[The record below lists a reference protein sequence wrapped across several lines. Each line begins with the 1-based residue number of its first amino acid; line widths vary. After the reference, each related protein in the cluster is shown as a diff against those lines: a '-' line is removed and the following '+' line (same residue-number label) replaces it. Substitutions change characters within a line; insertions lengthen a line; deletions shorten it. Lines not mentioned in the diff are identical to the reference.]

1 MLVVSNIRSPHI
13 RLIAGLALGTTAA
26 ERYPAR
32 SSRKRTCL
40 RNRLDARARIC
51 VMLLDIYE
59 RLPRNG
65 LNSGLTFNLP
75 LTQEQMG
82 DHLGLTLV
90 HVNRT
95 LRRLREQ
102 RIVLIERQT
111 VIILD
116 LARLREC
123 AEGLPQVAD
132 LHRSMAD

>member
-1 MLVVSNIRSPHI
+1 
-13 RLIAGLALGTTAA
+13 
-26 ERYPAR
+26 
-32 SSRKRTCL
+32 
-40 RNRLDARARIC
+40 
-51 VMLLDIYE
+51 MLLDIYE

-75 LTQEQMG
+75 LTQEQIA

-95 LRRLREQ
+95 LRRLREE

-116 LARLREC
+116 LDRVRGC

-132 LHRSMAD
+132 LHRSMAG